1 MIRVFHDILFFCVLN
16 LQTEI
21 SKNGNTQN
29 FANSCWQNK
38 RFCNQPFAK
47 HPLPTVILGVATG
60 SIIFKKNSPR
70 SSLLPGVS
78 NYIRS
83 FDFVLRTSLRMTET
97 IFLPSTVYFL
107 LRLALI
113 P

>member
-60 SIIFKKNSPR
+60 SIIFKKKTAR
-70 SSLLPGVS
+70 AVHFC
-78 NYIRS
+78 RA
-83 FDFVLRTSLRMTET
+83 
-97 IFLPSTVYFL
+97 FLIILDPSISCF
-107 LRLALI
+107 ALH
-113 P
+113 